1 MKEFGIKTSAKRGSN
16 LELMEHIREVLN
28 REKGMEKGS
37 FFGEMVSIILEN
49 GRQEKNMEVDI
60 GNVKKEIA
68 IWVSG
73 TTDRLMGMEFT
84 LLLKAKD
91 MKDNLKI
98 F

>member
-1 MKEFGIKTSAKRGSN
+1 
-16 LELMEHIREVLN
+16 
-28 REKGMEKGS
+28 MEKGS

-84 LLLKAKD
+84 LLLKVKD